1 MRPKSTVSA
10 KPDQVWAAIQDI
22 GALHTRLV
30 PGFVVSS
37 NPAPELYPSP
47 MLSSQLGFAGA
58 WVTPSGISTQGSFSA
73 HQICRLGAT
82 QLGSSSVPALMNAIA
97 PYAWP
102 WL

>member
-47 MLSSQLGFAGA
+47 MESRFANGSSQSMIRL
-58 WVTPSGISTQGSFSA
+58 SGWFGP
-73 HQICRLGAT
+73 
-82 QLGSSSVPALMNAIA
+82 SSVNGLRITTVHFRFS
-97 PYAWP
+97 
-102 WL
+102 